1 MVKEFDLGKRLQA
14 LTLHSE
20 GYSRS
25 AIIEKTGYTPS
36 GLSYLLTTAKKRGYE
51 PSNGLILREYVENK
65 AGRGRL
71 PLLSGDQKNKILEIL
86 TSDKASRKFSTQ
98 ELANKFN
105 EQSGDRSVSR
115 RTVARLLEAEG
126 FKKVNSVWQLKT
138 GRRI

>member
-1 MVKEFDLGKRLQA
+1 MVKEFDLGKRIQA

-51 PSNGLILREYVENK
+51 PGKGLILREYVENK
-65 AGRGRL
+65 AGRGRR
-71 PLLSGDQKNKILEIL
+71 PILSEDQKNQILEIIA
-86 TSDKASRKFSTQ
+86 SNKAAHKFSLQ

-105 EQSGDRSVSR
+105 EQSENPKVSR
-115 RTVARLLEAEG
+115 STIARLLRAEE
-126 FKKVNSVWQLKT
+126 FSQKKKHH
-138 GRRI
+138 